1 MTKLLLFDIIILGNR
16 NRTFKD
22 VSSLQCNIDNK
33 YDIVAGAVADDDMAM
48 LFRQYQNELIDFDS
62 LVKGMILKKL
72 ITNIHFILNVQ
83 SIY

>member
-1 MTKLLLFDIIILGNR
+1 
-16 NRTFKD
+16 
-22 VSSLQCNIDNK
+22 
-33 YDIVAGAVADDDMAM
+33 MAI